1 MVEDM
6 EAATRVGIALTLV
19 TAEGIMEVISATSFE
34 GLQEAQSQGVT
45 SRIRILVSLRIRL
58 GRIAPSLAKSSGT

>member
-19 TAEGIMEVISATSFE
+19 TTEGIMKVISATNFE
-34 GLQEAQSQGVT
+34 GVQEAQSQGVT
-45 SRIRILVSLRIRL
+45 SRIRILVSL
-58 GRIAPSLAKSSGT
+58 

>member
-19 TAEGIMEVISATSFE
+19 TTEGIMKVISATNFE
-34 GLQEAQSQGVT
+34 GVQEAQSQGVT

-58 GRIAPSLAKSSGT
+58 GRIALSLAKSSGR